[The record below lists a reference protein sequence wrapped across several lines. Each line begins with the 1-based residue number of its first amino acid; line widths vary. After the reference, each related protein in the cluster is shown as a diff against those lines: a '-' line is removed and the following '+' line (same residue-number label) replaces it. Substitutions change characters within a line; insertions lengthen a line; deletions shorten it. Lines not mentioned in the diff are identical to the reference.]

1 MARQG
6 RAWAGWLNFAG
17 CMLLLLGAFNV
28 VYGLI
33 GLFENEV
40 MVASEDQLVVVD
52 LTVWGLLLLIFGA
65 LQVATGVGLFT
76 GNRAARWVAIVLAIL
91 HALSQLGGL
100 SAYPVWSTLMIALDV
115 VILFALT
122 VHWREAADVLEDDFA
137 PAGEGLPGD
146 RRPTWASDLAAAPV
160 AGGPG
165 AGPMTPSRGGVPEPS
180 RYPAPPPGAP
190 PASVPRPDRNPP
202 PAPPRTSAGTQ

>member
-40 MVASEDQLVVVD
+40 MVASEDQLVLVD

-65 LQVATGVGLFT
+65 IQIATGAGLFM
-76 GNRAARWVAIVLAIL
+76 GNRVARWVAIVIAIV
-91 HALSQLGGL
+91 HAVSQLGGL
-100 SAYPVWSTLMIALDV
+100 SAFPVWSTLMIALDV

-122 VHWREAADVLEDDFA
+122 VHWREAADVLEDDFV

-146 RRPTWASDLAAAPV
+146 RRPAWSSDLAAAPV
-160 AGGPG
+160 AGGLG
-165 AGPMTPSRGGVPEPS
+165 AGPMTPPRHSVSESSMRTGPS
-180 RYPAPPPGAP
+180 PSVPPPV
-190 PASVPRPDRNPP
+190 VPRPDRNPP
-202 PAPPRTSAGTQ
+202 PPPPRAPAGTT